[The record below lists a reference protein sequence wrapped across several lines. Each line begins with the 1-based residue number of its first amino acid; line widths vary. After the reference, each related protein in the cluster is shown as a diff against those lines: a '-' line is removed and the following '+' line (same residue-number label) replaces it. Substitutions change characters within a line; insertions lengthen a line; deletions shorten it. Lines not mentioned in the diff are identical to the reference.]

1 MTELNTI
8 LRLITRVKIIFEAKI
23 SMKLFL
29 TIALFI
35 VQLLGYAQKTTLVD
49 VMGVVLDKETNQPLE
64 YATLVFE
71 SIQNPDK
78 ITGDI
83 TDAKGRF
90 RVEVPKGI
98 YNINVEFVSYETLK
112 INERNITT
120 NTNLGE
126 LKIKLS
132 IDQLKTVEIVREKTT
147 VEVKLDKKIY
157 NIGKDLTTAGG
168 TVTDALDN
176 VPSVTVDVDGSI
188 SLRGNENVRILI
200 NGKPS
205 AMVSSGG
212 SDFLSQLPAD
222 AVDKVEVIT
231 SPSARYDA
239 EGTAGILNII
249 LKKERALGF
258 NGSFSLNTG
267 YPTRTNITS
276 NLNYRT
282 KKFNLFSTLVYFY
295 KTPPGTLK
303 LDNSYETGNFLR
315 ITEDRKIEREDDG
328 YTANLGTDYYISD
341 KTTLTASVYGRIAEE
356 FDLTENEVLRYDFDN
371 DLNSELFTQEAV
383 SEDDNTLQT
392 SLNFVHD
399 FNFEGHKLTADF
411 QYSYDDESIFT
422 RAEDVFVFPTQDL
435 DELEHVSEQETK
447 NEFLVQADYVLP
459 KNDSQFELGYRGTYE
474 QEVVDYELQD
484 FNLTTNEFERVD
496 ALTNNFTYNEN
507 ISAFYTQYGNKFG
520 NFSFL
525 LGLRMEYTQLKG
537 KTISDTDVTV
547 IEEILGE
554 EIQLNFETDYF
565 EPFPTVNLI
574 YEIAEDESIT
584 LAYNRRIN
592 RPRGFFINPFP
603 SRSSDTNIFQGNPGL
618 LPSFSGAYD
627 LGYLKKMEKLTLNG
641 SLYYQR
647 TENAFEIVRLESQEN
662 TGQEDVNVVQIT
674 PINLATNE
682 RYGIEL
688 GAIYSPEKWLRLN
701 WTFNAFR
708 FKNQGIYNGEDFGA
722 EDYTWFTRFSSK
734 VTLPAAIEWQTN
746 FNYRGSR
753 RNAQTKYDPIYR
765 LDLAFSKE
773 LTDRLTATLNVRDL
787 LNTRRRIFATT
798 TDSFTTEGDLQFRAR
813 QFNFTLL
820 YRLKKVNKGKGKRKK
835 EDRSSNRPTNNGD
848 EEGGGF

>member
-1 MTELNTI
+1 
-8 LRLITRVKIIFEAKI
+8 
-23 SMKLFL
+23 MKLPFAVFL
-29 TIALFI
+29 FLVQMIA
-35 VQLLGYAQKTTLVD
+35 YAQKTLPVEVT
-49 VMGVVLDKETNQPLE
+49 GIVVDKETNQPLE

-71 SIQNPDK
+71 SLRNPDK
-78 ITGDI
+78 ITGGT
-83 TDAKGRF
+83 TDVKGRF
-90 RVEVPKGI
+90 NIVVPKGK

-112 INERNITT
+112 IKEQNIIT
-120 NTNLGE
+120 NTNLGD
-126 LKIKLS
+126 LKIGLS
-132 IDQLKTVEIVREKTT
+132 IDQLKTVEIVREKTI

-212 SDFLSQLPAD
+212 SDFLSQLPAE
-222 AVDKVEVIT
+222 AVDRVEVIT

-239 EGTAGILNII
+239 EGTAGILNIV

-267 YPTRTNITS
+267 YPARTNITS

-282 KKFNLFSTLVYFY
+282 RKFNLFSTLVYFY

-303 LDNSYETGNFLR
+303 FDNTYDTGSFLR
-315 ITEDRKIEREDDG
+315 IIEDREILREDNG

-341 KTTLTASVYGRIAEE
+341 KTTLSASVYGRAADE
-356 FDLTENEVLRYDFDN
+356 FDLTENNVLRYDFEN
-371 DLNSELFTQEAV
+371 ELNSQLFTEEAV

-392 SLNFVHD
+392 SINFVHD

-411 QYSYDDESIFT
+411 QYSFDDESIFT
-422 RAEDVFVFPTQDL
+422 KAEDNFMFPTQDL
-435 DELEHVSEQETK
+435 DELEHVFEQETK

-459 KNDSQFELGYRGTYE
+459 KNDSQFEIGYRGTFE
-474 QEVVDYELQD
+474 QEEVDYELQD

-496 ALTNNFTYNEN
+496 ALTNNFIYNEN
-507 ISAFYTQYGNKFG
+507 INAFYTQYGNKFG

-525 LGLRMEYTQLKG
+525 LGLRMEYTVLKG
-537 KTISDTDVTV
+537 KTVSDTDIAV

-574 YEIAEDESIT
+574 YEITEDENIT

-627 LGYLKKMEKLTLNG
+627 LGYLKKMKKLTLNG
-641 SLYYQR
+641 SVYYQR
-647 TENAFEIVRLESQEN
+647 TENAFEFVRLESQEN

-682 RYGIEL
+682 RFGAEL
-688 GAIYSPEKWLRLN
+688 GILYNPVKRLRLN
-701 WTFNAFR
+701 WSLNAFS
-708 FKNQGIYNGEDFGA
+708 FKNVGTYNGQDFGA
-722 EDYTWFTRFSSK
+722 EDFTWFTRFSSK
-734 VTLPAAIEWQTN
+734 VTLPAEIEWQTN
-746 FNYRGSR
+746 FNYRGTR
-753 RNAQTKYDPIYR
+753 TTAQTVYDPIYR

-773 LTDRLTATLNVRDL
+773 LTDRLTATFNVRDL
-787 LNTRRRIFATT
+787 LNTRRRVFSTT
-798 TDSFTTEGDLQFRAR
+798 GGTFVTDGDLQFRAR

-820 YRLKKVNKGKGKRKK
+820 YRLKKTNKDKGKRKK
-835 EDRSSNRPTNNGD
+835 EDKPSARPPSNGD